1 MSNVF
6 AAFWRQAWFRGGKRG
21 FEAARV
27 IMQRSRE
34 QEARKE
40 EWKGE
45 DVRRSFVLKPSQLL
59 RFRF

>member
-6 AAFWRQAWFRGGKRG
+6 AAFGGKRG